1 LACICERIPLQ
12 GRRGSNSFKTA
23 NGSLIHL
30 CLKAFPGLSLFSAA
44 IMKRISPILCA
55 AVVSFG
61 LVFVI
66 ARANETSYRISL
78 PTSKTLTVPVPGF
91 IARTNSYPATIA
103 LSPDGRYAAFLNQGY
118 GTQESGVRQSIA
130 ILDLSN
136 NQLRDFPDDRL
147 RGDEKSTLQSYFIG
161 LGFSTDGRHIYASMG
176 SAAQNGI
183 AVYTFADGQ
192 VAPERFITIPAQRMA
207 PGKTVT
213 LDSGNNPAGTA
224 SAYPA
229 GFAVLRSTKGD
240 RLLIANNLSD
250 NVVLLDVT
258 SGRILNSFD
267 VSTSKYIPAAYP
279 YTVVANRAGT
289 KAWVSLWNDSA
300 VAELD
305 LRTKKVTRRIELW
318 RPSDPVAPGTHPTA
332 MLLNRSEDILYVA
345 MANAGTTQADGVAV
359 VDLKRG
365 VLRGCYRVALAGNSE
380 PGAASIAIALSA
392 DEKHLYAAVA
402 SLNAVAVFETK
413 PFDQTSD
420 TGVVESPVGFIPTEW
435 YPSALA
441 FAGNDLLI
449 ASAKGESSG
458 PNNMKAVVQTGL
470 HPNPHPYIATL
481 IGGAIQRL
489 SLSEIDANLA
499 AYTRLVEDNNLVH
512 AAPEKIEFASGQ
524 NPIRHVIYIL
534 KENRTYD
541 QILGDLGAGDG
552 DPSLTMYGAEI
563 TPNEHKLALQ
573 FGVLDNFYDSGDV
586 SANGHLWSDASAT
599 SDYIEK
605 IWPIIYRG
613 SERPQDQ
620 GNNLDQ
626 GLPLMDDP
634 GTGFLWDNLAK
645 HNFTYRVYGEMVD
658 SAWCRDEKVTSPRE
672 GTPSPLSAACPSA
685 EIKPGEPLPASASN
699 PNGGPSPWPWAIP
712 RLRSVHPT
720 KEAQRGHIDPL
731 YADFAI
737 DYPDQLRAD
746 EFLREFDEFV
756 KARGS
761 AKELPQFIQ
770 LWLPNDHTGGTR
782 VGKPAPRAS
791 VADNDL
797 AVGRVVD
804 AVSHSPYW
812 DDTAIFVVE
821 DDAQDGADHVDA
833 HRSTA
838 MVISKYSP
846 RSETPFI
853 DHHFYTTAGMVHT
866 MEDLLGLPPMNLFD
880 AHAPLMVPLFAGPG
894 TQPPYRADDKNLRS
908 GLLYE
913 MNDKKAPGAKQ
924 SAKMDFSRPDAVN
937 AQELNAILWQDAKG
951 AQAFSGQK

>member
-1 LACICERIPLQ
+1 MKKI
-12 GRRGSNSFKTA
+12 TA
-23 NGSLIHL
+23 
-30 CLKAFPGLSLFSAA
+30 
-44 IMKRISPILCA
+44 ILCA
-55 AVVSFG
+55 VVATFG
-61 LVFVI
+61 LALVI
-66 ARANETSYRISL
+66 ARATERSRRISL

-91 IARTNSYPATIA
+91 IARTNSYPATVA
-103 LSPDGRYAAFLNQGY
+103 LSPDGRYAALLNQGY

-130 ILDLSN
+130 VLDLSN

-147 RGDEKSTLQSYFIG
+147 RGDEKSTVQTYFIG
-161 LGFSTDGRHIYASMG
+161 LAFSTDGKHLYASMG
-176 SAAQNGI
+176 SAAENGI
-183 AVYTFADGQ
+183 TVYKFADGE
-192 VAPERFITIPAQRMA
+192 VLPERFITIPAQRVA

-213 LDSGNNPAGTA
+213 LDVGNKPAGTA
-224 SAYPA
+224 PAYPA
-229 GFAVLRSTKGD
+229 GFAVLSSTKGD
-240 RLLIANNLSD
+240 RLLIADNLSD

-258 SGRILNSFD
+258 SGRILKSFD

-279 YTVVANRAGT
+279 YTVIANRAGT
-289 KAWVSLWNDSA
+289 EAWVSLWNDSA

-305 LRTKKVTRRIELW
+305 LKKGTVKRRIELW
-318 RPSDPVAPGTHPTA
+318 HPADPVAPGTHPTA
-332 MLLNRSEDILYVA
+332 MLLNRSEDVLYVTI
-345 MANAGTTQADGVAV
+345 ANAATAQSDGVAA
-359 VDLKRG
+359 VDLQRG
-365 VLRGCYRVALAGNSE
+365 VPQRCYRPALDSNDE

-402 SLNAVAVFETK
+402 SLNAVAVFEIK
-413 PFDQTSD
+413 DSD
-420 TGVVESPVGFIPTEW
+420 HSDSVALETPIGFIPTEW

-441 FAGNDLLI
+441 IAGNDLLI

-458 PNNMKAVVQTGL
+458 PNSMKAAVQTGL

-489 SLSEIDANLA
+489 SLGEIDANLGT
-499 AYTRLVEDNNLVH
+499 YTRQVEDNNLVH
-512 AAPEKIEFASGQ
+512 AAPERMQFASGQ

-541 QILGDLGAGDG
+541 QILGDLGVGDG
-552 DPSLTMYGAEI
+552 DPSLSMYGAEI
-563 TPNEHKLALQ
+563 TPNGHKLALQ

-599 SDYIEK
+599 SDYMEK

-620 GNNLDQ
+620 GNTLDQ

-645 HNFTYRVYGEMVD
+645 HNFTYRIYGEMVD
-658 SAWCRDEKVTSPRE
+658 AAWCRDEKVISPRE
-672 GTPSPLSAACPSA
+672 GTPSPISAVCPSA
-685 EIKPGEPLPASASN
+685 EIKPGEPLPAGASN

-712 RLRSVHPT
+712 RLKSVRPT

-770 LWLPNDHTGGTR
+770 IWLPNDHTGGTR
-782 VGKPAPRAS
+782 VGRPAPRAS

-833 HRSTA
+833 HRSLA
-838 MVISKYSP
+838 LVISKYSP
-846 RSETPFI
+846 RLQASFI
-853 DHHFYTTAGMVHT
+853 DHHYYTTVSLIRT
-866 MEDLLGLPPMNLFD
+866 MEELLGLPPMNLFD
-880 AHAPLMVPLFAGPG
+880 AHAAVIAAPFAGTG
-894 TQPPYRADDKNLRS
+894 TQPPYQADYSNLRS

-913 MNDKKAPGAKQ
+913 MNDKSAPGAKQ
-924 SAKMDFSRPDAVN
+924 SEKMDFSRPDAVN

-951 AQAFSGQK
+951 KEPMPVVRSYR